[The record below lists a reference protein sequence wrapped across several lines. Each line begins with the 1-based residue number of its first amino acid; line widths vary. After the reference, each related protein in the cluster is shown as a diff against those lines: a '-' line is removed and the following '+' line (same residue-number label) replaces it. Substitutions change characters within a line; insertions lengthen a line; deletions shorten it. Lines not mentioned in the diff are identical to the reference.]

1 MPRTRSCWP
10 LALCFLFLLAFPSR
24 SGAVSLSAGDEA
36 PGFSLEDLDGN
47 VQTLEQFRDRTVVIA
62 FWSTWCSRC
71 EEELLFLKEQFGNR
85 KDVAVLLV
93 NQDSE
98 KKVDR
103 SMIRGVRDR
112 LGIGFPI
119 LIDNGLSLWDHY
131 GINALP
137 TSVVIGRDGK
147 IRYIEANFYWASPER
162 ILAAVGPE

>member
-1 MPRTRSCWP
+1 MPRTS
-10 LALCFLFLLAFPSR
+10 AFLLLVSWFLVPLVLSSPAQ
-24 SGAVSLSAGDEA
+24 AVSLSAGDEA

-47 VQTLEQFRDRTVVIA
+47 VRTLEQFRDRTVVIA

-71 EEELLFLKEQFGNR
+71 EEELLFLKEHFGERN
-85 KDVAVLLV
+85 DVAVLLV

-98 KKVDR
+98 TKVDR
-103 SMIRGVRDR
+103 AMIRAVRDR

-119 LIDNGLSLWDHY
+119 LVDNGLSLWDHY

-147 IRYIEANFYWASPER
+147 IRYIEANFYWASPEK
-162 ILAAVGPE
+162 ILAAVGPG